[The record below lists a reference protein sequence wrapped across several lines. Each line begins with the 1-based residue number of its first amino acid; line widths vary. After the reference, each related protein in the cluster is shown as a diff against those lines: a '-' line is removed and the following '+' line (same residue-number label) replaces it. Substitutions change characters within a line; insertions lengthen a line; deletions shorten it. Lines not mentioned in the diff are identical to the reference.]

1 MAPGI
6 NEARR
11 QVNQSACARDKK
23 DGGVYH
29 KLGGE
34 GLGCCLKDKGSKR
47 QMGAHPFVDVPVAG
61 KRSAKRARVLLAAR
75 LRTGAAGEIDV
86 RLRDLSQHG
95 ALVEGKSLPPQ
106 GSEVVFSRGSI
117 TVPARVAWT
126 GEGRA
131 GLEFAYAIDE
141 TEVLVQLKR
150 TNCDSNQPRFRRP
163 RLGEDMTEQDK
174 KLARLWGV
182 SVGIAVPGE

>member
-1 MAPGI
+1 
-6 NEARR
+6 
-11 QVNQSACARDKK
+11 
-23 DGGVYH
+23 
-29 KLGGE
+29 
-34 GLGCCLKDKGSKR
+34 
-47 QMGAHPFVDVPVAG
+47 MGAHPFVDVPVAG

-75 LRTGAAGEIDV
+75 LRTGAGGEIEV
-86 RLRDLSQHG
+86 RLRDLSQQG
-95 ALVEGKSLPPQ
+95 ALVEGKSLPPP
-106 GSEVVFSRGSI
+106 GNEVVFSRGSI

-131 GLEFAYAIDE
+131 GLEFAYPIDE

-150 TNCDSNQPRFRRP
+150 TNSDTNQPRFRRP
-163 RLGEDMTEQDK
+163 RLGEDMSEQEK